1 MKHFLKTSF
10 QQAAWAPAV
19 VLICYVIAAK
29 GFSAY
34 ILYPW
39 LDIPS
44 HFCGGL
50 AITYF
55 FCTAIRYSQSVFG
68 NIPKAVQLTLAVGLT
83 AISAI
88 VWEFFEYLSDH
99 LLGSKVNLGVFDT
112 LSDLFFGLLG
122 AVIIVAFASQSKR
135 FRAANAGDNA

>member
-1 MKHFLKTSF
+1 MKHFLKTTF
-10 QQAAWAPAV
+10 RQAAWAPAV
-19 VLICYVIAAK
+19 VLIFYAIAAK
-29 GFSAY
+29 GFNAY

-50 AITYF
+50 AITHL
-55 FCTAIRYSQSVFG
+55 FCTTIRNSQPLIG
-68 NIPKAVQLTLAVGLT
+68 IIPKVIQLTLAVGLT

-88 VWEFFEYLSDH
+88 VWEFIEYLSDFF
-99 LLGSKVNLGVFDT
+99 LGSKLNLGVNDT

-122 AVIIVAFASQSKR
+122 AVFIVAFAFQAKR
-135 FRAANAGDNA
+135 FGTANAGDKA